1 MQKTMIQ
8 IDLSE
13 SSLFLFSVQE
23 RGWPGFYLM
32 ILPLKLIFSEGA
44 DPNILG
50 FFFLESYDL
59 REAIS
64 TGFVCDHKSL
74 LCAWPQSHFLPL
86 WLASSF
92 VAIEGLRIG
101 DFTRFTAIWKNA
113 LLDNLEQETN
123 FRKFEQLIC
132 SFLETWKSR

>member
-50 FFFLESYDL
+50 FFFLESYGL
-59 REAIS
+59 WEAIPA
-64 TGFVCDHKSL
+64 GFVCDHKSL
-74 LCAWPQSHFLPL
+74 LCA
-86 WLASSF
+86 
-92 VAIEGLRIG
+92 
-101 DFTRFTAIWKNA
+101 
-113 LLDNLEQETN
+113 
-123 FRKFEQLIC
+123 
-132 SFLETWKSR
+132 